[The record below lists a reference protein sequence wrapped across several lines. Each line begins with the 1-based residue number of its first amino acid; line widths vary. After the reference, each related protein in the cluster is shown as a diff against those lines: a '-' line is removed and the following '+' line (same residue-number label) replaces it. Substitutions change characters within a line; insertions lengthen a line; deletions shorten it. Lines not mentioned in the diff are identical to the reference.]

1 LVVETKGKRQ
11 SGTKV
16 INFLSPDWVNIICF
30 KKKFVQFVIHMAL
43 TKKQKDKALLK
54 PMESSIM
61 RGNVP
66 VKYQQGEMAMCV

>member
-1 LVVETKGKRQ
+1 
-11 SGTKV
+11 
-16 INFLSPDWVNIICF
+16 
-30 KKKFVQFVIHMAL
+30 MAL

-66 VKYQQGEMAMCV
+66 LKYQQGGMATCV